1 MKKLLEN
8 NYNLTD
14 VVIIKNIESTDGN
27 VYNINAKQGKYILK
41 VYNDELHSRVMGNLL
56 DELNKKNFYVPHVLE
71 NKGKK
76 KYTKVNNKFYM
87 IYSFLE
93 GEPLKKLT
101 PISSDISIKLADEL
115 RRFHDEC
122 TNLDNIKLKRI
133 NFFESNLRKSIL
145 HFDLTKGNIFYN
157 KNTEKIGFIDFDDAK
172 YGETIID
179 IAILIANLYFSKTK
193 QTNFDGIKIFLNE
206 YYKND
211 DELKKTEIRLIKSAA
226 EKWIDYVLN
235 RNIFESSTTESFK
248 VKKEKIEEF
257 NFEQFI

>member
-1 MKKLLEN
+1 M
-8 NYNLTD
+8 
-14 VVIIKNIESTDGN
+14 
-27 VYNINAKQGKYILK
+27 
-41 VYNDELHSRVMGNLL
+41 
-56 DELNKKNFYVPHVLE
+56 
-71 NKGKK
+71 
-76 KYTKVNNKFYM
+76 
-87 IYSFLE
+87 
-93 GEPLKKLT
+93 
-101 PISSDISIKLADEL
+101 
-115 RRFHDEC
+115 
-122 TNLDNIKLKRI
+122 DNIKLKRI

-193 QTNFDGIKIFLNE
+193 QTNFEGIKIFLNE

-211 DELKKTEIRLIKSAA
+211 DELKKTEISLIKSAA

-248 VKKEKIEEF
+248 VKKEKIEEL